1 MDTSPGILTTKFSYR
16 EPKKKK
22 KKSKAA
28 DCEEFRAIC

>member
-22 KKSKAA
+22 KSKAA